1 MKVFLPMPDEAEL
14 AYIATKGLFV
24 PFDAGFPQAGSAI
37 RATALPPKNWPKE
50 AVDAT
55 LAWSMAD

>member
-14 AYIATKGLFV
+14 ADIATKGLFV
-24 PFDAGFPQAGSAI
+24 PFDAGFLRASVI
-37 RATALPPKNWPKE
+37 RAPALPPKNWPKE

-55 LAWSMAD
+55 LGWTMAE

>member
-1 MKVFLPMPDEAEL
+1 MPDEAEL
-14 AYIATKGLFV
+14 ADIATKGLFV
-24 PFDAGFPQAGSAI
+24 PFDAGFLRASVI

-55 LAWSMAD
+55 LGWTMAE